1 MNYEIGGDVSRSFI
15 EFVFNIETVLS
26 FEDYI

>member
-1 MNYEIGGDVSRSFI
+1 MNYEIGWDVSRSFI